1 MAFSPTSRQLRQGA
15 ALAILIG
22 LAIGAATVLGAA
34 RLPRADFVLNN
45 GTEIQSLDP
54 HTVTGIPEG
63 RVMRAIYEGLVVK
76 HPQTLAALPGMAE
89 SWEVSEDGLHYRFYM
104 RDGAQW
110 SDGTPLDA
118 HDFEYSWRRLV
129 SPETAA
135 EYAYQ
140 LWCVEGAEAF
150 TLLPDDRMYREID
163 DSWWQQVAPGRYRVG
178 HTRFAGMRA
187 GADRAFPI
195 RSDDPLGGPKPTHPN
210 SSIIDWRTSAE
221 PPDILDGPVKL
232 VGGGGP
238 RQINIPSN
246 ALGDGVRIV
255 ERNTTPATDS
265 SPHAA
270 WYEEQWI
277 FEIEVSQQSLADL
290 DLLTADQ
297 YRDFAWKYRVGVQA
311 SADGKTLDVTL
322 REPTPYFLDLCAFYP
337 FFPVSRTAIERAQ
350 ERWPSSWRIE
360 WLKPEHLVTNG
371 PYRVAFRRVN
381 DRIRLEKDPGYWDA
395 DHIAFD
401 TIDLLAV
408 DHLGT
413 SLNLYLTGEVDWID
427 RPIAG
432 VIPRLLP
439 REDFNPAPYLGSY
452 FYRVNVTQPP
462 FDDVRVRRA
471 LALSIDRRAV
481 CEKITKSGERP
492 SYSMVPRSLA
502 GYTGGEMAHSTS
514 EATYEAN
521 FAQDLEEAKRL
532 LAEAGYGEGGKE
544 FPTFEILYNTD
555 QTHKDI
561 AEVLADS
568 WSKQLG
574 INAKTLNQ
582 EWKVYLDSQR
592 TLDYQLCRSAW
603 IGDYLDANSF
613 LDMWMTGNENN
624 RTGWG
629 DPRYDALIRAA
640 ASEPNVAARQRLFDE
655 AETILMEELPILPIY
670 DYTSRNLANP
680 RLGGFAGNAL
690 DEHFTKFWYWMD
702 DAELAEKRAAQPS
715 DWVEVPARGPSAGKY
730 PPAGRDA
737 VQRCIPDGVTR

>member
-22 LAIGAATVLGAA
+22 LAIGAATVLSAA

-45 GTEIQSLDP
+45 ATEIQSLDP

-63 RVMRAIYEGLVVK
+63 RVMRAIYEGLTVK
-76 HPQTLAALPGMAE
+76 HPQTLEALPGMAE
-89 SWEVSEDGLHYRFYM
+89 SWEVSEDGMHYRFHM
-104 RDGAQW
+104 RDGATW

-150 TLLPDDRMYREID
+150 TLLPDDRMYRAAD
-163 DSWWQQVAPGRYRVG
+163 GSWWDELEPGRFRVG
-178 HTRFAGMRA
+178 RTVFARNASGNSGMRPFT
-187 GADRAFPI
+187 ADEPMSRDRSPLSHSVRI
-195 RSDDPLGGPKPTHPN
+195 SDDVTPT
-210 SSIIDWRTSAE
+210 
-221 PPDILDGPVKL
+221 PPDWWRYEFARRLQQDGFALQVL
-232 VGGGGP
+232 ATNSAGDEHGS
-238 RQINIPSN
+238 RN
-246 ALGDGVRIV
+246 ADDW
-255 ERNTTPATDS
+255 T
-265 SPHAA
+265 
-270 WYEEQWI
+270 
-277 FEIEVSQQSLADL
+277 FEIQLDPDTVSRLELMDSDRF
-290 DLLTADQ
+290 
-297 YRDFAWKYRVGVQA
+297 RDVAWREHVGVKA

-350 ERWPSSWRIE
+350 ARWPSSWRIE
-360 WLKPEHLVTNG
+360 WLKPKHLVTNG

-381 DRIRLEKDPGYWDA
+381 DRIRLEKDPRYWDA
-395 DHIAFD
+395 DRVAFD

-452 FYRVNVTQPP
+452 FYRVNVTKPP

-502 GYTGGEMAHSTS
+502 GYTGGEMRRSTS

-521 FAQDLEEAKRL
+521 FAKDLAEAKRL
-532 LAEAGYGEGGKE
+532 LSEAGYGEGGKE

-629 DPRYDALIRAA
+629 NARYDELIRAA
-640 ASEPNVAARQRLFDE
+640 ASEPKVAARQRLFDE
-655 AETILMEELPILPIY
+655 AETILMEELPVLPIY

-702 DAELAEKRAAQPS
+702 DAELAAKRAAQPS
-715 DWVEVPARGPSAGKY
+715 DWVQVPARGPSEGKY

-737 VQRCIPDGVTR
+737 VQRCIPPGVDR

>member
-22 LAIGAATVLGAA
+22 LAIGAATVLSAA

-45 GTEIQSLDP
+45 ATEIQSLDP

-63 RVMRAIYEGLVVK
+63 RVMRAIYEGLTVK
-76 HPQTLAALPGMAE
+76 HPQTLEALPGMAE
-89 SWEVSEDGLHYRFYM
+89 SWEVSDDGLHYRFHM
-104 RDGAQW
+104 REGARW
-110 SDGTPLDA
+110 SDGTKFDA

-150 TLLPDDRMYREID
+150 TLLPDDRMYRATD
-163 DSWWQQVAPGRYRVG
+163 GSWWQEISPGRYRVG
-178 HTRFAGMRA
+178 FTPFSFNTFACPLSTDSCEPTGSFSA
-187 GADRAFPI
+187 GQPRVLQPYDDCHGWAEYGVLE
-195 RSDDPLGGPKPTHPN
+195 DPLVLSTPETVTCNKSLPDSRADMR
-210 SSIIDWRTSAE
+210 SS
-221 PPDILDGPVKL
+221 L
-232 VGGGGP
+232 
-238 RQINIPSN
+238 
-246 ALGDGVRIV
+246 
-255 ERNTTPATDS
+255 
-265 SPHAA
+265 
-270 WYEEQWI
+270 YEKYW
-277 FEIEVSQQSLADL
+277 FIEVDL
-290 DLLTADQ
+290 SPEDLMGLRLMSAAQ
-297 YRDFAWKYRVGVQA
+297 YRDHIWRQRVGVKA

-381 DRIRLEKDPGYWDA
+381 DRIRLAKDPGYWDA
-395 DHIAFD
+395 DRVAFD

-452 FYRVNVTQPP
+452 FYRVNVTKPP

-471 LALSIDRRAV
+471 LALTIDRRAV

-502 GYTGGEMAHSTS
+502 GYTGGEMRRSTS

-521 FAQDLEEAKRL
+521 FAKDLEEAKRL
-532 LAEAGYGEGGKE
+532 LSEAGYGEGGKE

-629 DPRYDALIRAA
+629 NARYDELIRAA

-655 AETILMEELPILPIY
+655 AETILMEELPVLPIY

-702 DAELAEKRAAQPS
+702 DAELAEKRAAQPG
-715 DWVEVPARGPSAGKY
+715 DWVQVPARGPSAGKY

-737 VQRCIPDGVTR
+737 VQRCIPPGVDR

>member
-1 MAFSPTSRQLRQGA
+1 MAFSPTSRQLRQVA
-15 ALAILIG
+15 ALAILVG

-45 GTEIQSLDP
+45 ATEIQSMDP

-63 RVMRAIYEGLVVK
+63 RVMRAIYEGLTVK
-76 HPQTLAALPGMAE
+76 HPQTLEALPGMAE
-89 SWEVSEDGLHYRFYM
+89 SWEVSDDGLHYRFHM
-104 RDGAQW
+104 RAGATW
-110 SDGTPLDA
+110 SDGEVIDA

-150 TLLPDDRMYREID
+150 TLLPDDRQYRALD
-163 DSWWQQVAPGRYRVG
+163 GTWWQVVAPGRYRVG
-178 HTRFAGMRA
+178 FSAFSTNRHGQPLHRESATPPSWDGRFPFNP
-187 GADRAFPI
+187 GAAKLDVWTFHKWYPYGVFHRFHAEGAPGPI
-195 RSDDPLGGPKPTHPN
+195 VAN
-210 SSIIDWRTSAE
+210 E
-221 PPDILDGPVKL
+221 VPPDSRSEMRSGMYDEHWVCE
-232 VGGGGP
+232 
-238 RQINIPSN
+238 
-246 ALGDGVRIV
+246 V
-255 ERNTTPATDS
+255 EPTLEELATLQLLS
-265 SPHAA
+265 AA
-270 WYEEQWI
+270 E
-277 FEIEVSQQSLADL
+277 F
-290 DLLTADQ
+290 
-297 YRDFAWKYRVGVQA
+297 RDVAWRKEVGVKA
-311 SADGKTLDVTL
+311 SPDGTTLDVTL
-322 REPTPYFLDLCAFYP
+322 RKPTPYFLDLCAFYP
-337 FFPVSRTAIERAQ
+337 FFPVSSKAIARAQ

-360 WLKPEHLVTNG
+360 WLRPEHLVSNG

-381 DRIRLEKDPGYWDA
+381 DRIRLEKSPSYWDA
-395 DHIAFD
+395 DRIAFD

-452 FYRVNVTQPP
+452 FYRVNVNEPP

-471 LALSIDRRAV
+471 LALTIDRRAV
-481 CEKITKSGERP
+481 CERITKSGERP
-492 SYSMVPRSLA
+492 SYSIVPRSLA
-502 GYTGGEMAHSTS
+502 GYTGGEMRRSTS
-514 EATYEAN
+514 EATYEEN
-521 FAQDLEEAKRL
+521 FAKDLEEAKRL
-532 LAEAGYGEGGKE
+532 LTEAGYGEGGGE

-592 TLDYQLCRSAW
+592 SLDFQISRSAW

-629 DPRYDALIRAA
+629 NARYDELIRAA
-640 ASEPNVAARQRLFDE
+640 ASEPDVAARQRLFDE
-655 AETILMEELPILPIY
+655 AETILMEELPVLPIY

-690 DEHFTKFWYWMD
+690 DEHFPKFWYWMD
-702 DAELAEKRAAQPS
+702 DAELAEKRATQPD
-715 DWVEVPARGPSAGKY
+715 DWVQVPARGPSEGKY

-737 VQRCIPDGVTR
+737 VQRCIPPGALR

>member
-1 MAFSPTSRQLRQGA
+1 MAFSPAPRWLRQGA

-22 LAIGAATVLGAA
+22 LAAAGASVLGAA

-45 GTEIQSLDP
+45 ATEIQSLDP

-63 RVMRAIYEGLVVK
+63 RVMRAIYEGLTVK
-76 HPQTLAALPGMAE
+76 HPETLAALPGMAE
-89 SWEVSEDGLHYRFYM
+89 SWEVSDDGLHYRFHM
-104 RDGAQW
+104 RAGAVW
-110 SDGTPLDA
+110 SDGEPIDA
-118 HDFEYSWRRLV
+118 RDFAFAWCRLL

-140 LWCVEGAEAF
+140 LWCVEGAEAW
-150 TLLPDDRMYREID
+150 TLLPDDRMYRVAD
-163 DSWWQQVAPGRYRVG
+163 GTWWQEIAPGRYRVG
-178 HTRFAGMRA
+178 FSAFSTNRHGQPLHRESATPPPSDPRFPNNPSTHSVGDWMFAKWLPYGVLAPFRA
-187 GADRAFPI
+187 EGAP
-195 RSDDPLGGPKPTHPN
+195 GPAVAN
-210 SSIIDWRTSAE
+210 E
-221 PPDILDGPVKL
+221 LPPDSRGE
-232 VGGGGP
+232 
-238 RQINIPSN
+238 
-246 ALGDGVRIV
+246 VRSGMYDEHWVFEV
-255 ERNTTPATDS
+255 EPTAEELATLRLLS
-265 SPHAA
+265 AA
-270 WYEEQWI
+270 E
-277 FEIEVSQQSLADL
+277 F
-290 DLLTADQ
+290 
-297 YRDFAWKYRVGVQA
+297 RDFAWRREVGIQA
-311 SADGKTLDVTL
+311 SEDGTTLDVTL
-322 REPTPYFLDLCAFYP
+322 RQPTPYFLDLCAFYP
-337 FFPVSRTAIERAQ
+337 LFPVSEKAIERAK

-381 DRIRLEKDPGYWDA
+381 DRIRLEKSPSYWDA

-439 REDFNPAPYLGSY
+439 REDFNPAPYLGTY
-452 FYRVNVTQPP
+452 FYRVNITQPP

-492 SYSMVPRSLA
+492 SYSIVPRSLD
-502 GYTGGEMAHSTS
+502 GYVGGEMRHSTS

-521 FAQDLEEAKRL
+521 FAKDLEEAQRL
-532 LAEAGYGEGGKE
+532 LVEAGYGPDGAE

-561 AEVLADS
+561 AEVLADG

-574 INAKTLNQ
+574 IDAKTLNQ

-592 TLDYQLCRSAW
+592 SLDYQVSRSAW

-629 DPRYDALIRAA
+629 NERYDELIRAA
-640 ASEPNVAARQRLFDE
+640 AAEPDVAARQRLFDE
-655 AETILMEELPILPIY
+655 AETILMEELPVLPIY

-702 DAELAEKRAAQPS
+702 DAELAEKRAQQPS
-715 DWVEVPARGPSAGKY
+715 DWVRVPARGPSAGKY

-737 VQRCIPDGVTR
+737 VIRCTLPGVDR

>member
-1 MAFSPTSRQLRQGA
+1 MAFSPTSRQLRQVA
-15 ALAILIG
+15 ALAILVG

-45 GTEIQSLDP
+45 ATEIQSMDP

-63 RVMRAIYEGLVVK
+63 RVMRAIYEGLTVK
-76 HPQTLAALPGMAE
+76 HPQTLEALPGMAE
-89 SWEVSEDGLHYRFYM
+89 SWEVSDDGLHYRFHM
-104 RDGAQW
+104 RAGATW
-110 SDGTPLDA
+110 SDGEVIDA

-150 TLLPDDRMYREID
+150 TLLPDDRQYRALD
-163 DSWWQQVAPGRYRVG
+163 GTWWQEIAPGRYRVG
-178 HTRFAGMRA
+178 HSSFLSDVIGQAAALGWELMSA
-187 GADRAFPI
+187 EGISFFSDQGAHFRILERNPEPA
-195 RSDDPLGGPKPTHPN
+195 PN
-210 SSIIDWRTSAE
+210 SGE
-221 PPDILDGPVKL
+221 PG
-232 VGGGGP
+232 
-238 RQINIPSN
+238 
-246 ALGDGVRIV
+246 AL
-255 ERNTTPATDS
+255 T
-265 SPHAA
+265 
-270 WYEEQWI
+270 YEHWVC
-277 FEIEVSQQSLADL
+277 EIEVDSNDIESL
-290 DLLTADQ
+290 DLISADEF
-297 YRDFAWKYRVGVQA
+297 RDHAWRDHVGVKA
-311 SADGKTLDVTL
+311 SPDGTVLDVTL
-322 REPTPYFLDLCAFYP
+322 RQPTPYFLDLCAFYP

-360 WLKPEHLVTNG
+360 WLKPEHLVSNG

-381 DRIRLEKDPGYWDA
+381 DRIRLEKSPSYWDA
-395 DHIAFD
+395 DRIAFD

-452 FYRVNVTQPP
+452 FYRVNVNEPP

-471 LALSIDRRAV
+471 LALTIDRRAV
-481 CEKITKSGERP
+481 CERITKSGERP
-492 SYSMVPRSLA
+492 SYSIVPRSLA
-502 GYTGGEMAHSTS
+502 GYTGGEMRRSTS
-514 EATYEAN
+514 EATYEEN
-521 FAQDLEEAKRL
+521 FAKDLEEAKRL
-532 LAEAGYGEGGKE
+532 LTEAGYGEGGGE

-592 TLDYQLCRSAW
+592 SLDFQISRSAW

-629 DPRYDALIRAA
+629 NARYDELIRAA
-640 ASEPNVAARQRLFDE
+640 ASEPDVAARQRLFDE
-655 AETILMEELPILPIY
+655 AETILMEELPVLPIY

-690 DEHFTKFWYWMD
+690 DEHFPKFWYWMD
-702 DAELAEKRAAQPS
+702 DAELAEKRATQPD
-715 DWVEVPARGPSAGKY
+715 DWVQVPARGPSEGKY

-737 VQRCIPDGVTR
+737 VQRCIPPGALR